1 MDATVLQTHSKLI
14 LRQKITPM
22 VNRYVVSTESPDGS
36 EGSVVAFAEQKRL
49 TLKEQ
54 VTFYTDET
62 RAEALASFKARKVID
77 LASGYDVV
85 DASGTSIGMFRK
97 DFGKSLLRSTWHVQQ
112 PGLPTYT
119 GTERRLVGGVV
130 TALRRLAGVAAL
142 PLRLQRGRLDRVLG
156 GPQVGPARQVR
167 HRDQRPETGPP
178 PGHRDGG
185 GAWTPCSR
193 GRAPPRCASRD
204 GGAVHTPGQKN
215 GT

>member
-54 VTFYTDET
+54 VTFYTDES

-119 GTERRLVGGVV
+119 GTERRLSV
-130 TALRRLAGVAAL
+130 ALLRRFSDSLEWL
-142 PLRLQRGRLDRVLG
+142 PYHFDFSVGASIAFSVDRKWGLRDRYAIEINDPRLDRRLVIAMAVALDAL
-156 GPQVGPARQVR
+156 Q
-167 HRDQRPETGPP
+167 
-178 PGHRDGG
+178 
-185 GAWTPCSR
+185 SR
-193 GRAPPRCASRD
+193 
-204 GGAVHTPGQKN
+204 
-215 GT
+215 